1 MEQQASHDATVSPTR
16 RTRPSSRTN
25 ITRGSELPEW
35 DSFPLLDRH
44 LLIGLIVQTARR
56 QLPPGAM
63 PRSGLERR

>member
-1 MEQQASHDATVSPTR
+1 MEQQASDDAMVSPTR
-16 RTRPSSRTN
+16 RAYPSSRTN
-25 ITRGSELPEW
+25 IPRGSELPGW

-56 QLPPGAM
+56 QLPLGAM